1 MYGEFM
7 LHPLLDILLGDIL
20 SVVDIGKLLE

>member
-7 LHPLLDILLGDIL
+7 LHSLLDILLGDIL